1 MTQSEGR
8 PASSKMASRAFYS
21 LPGIRHSLI
30 ALALVAGTGVALSQG
45 WPQRPVKVLVPFAAG
60 GNIDVMGRLAAS
72 RLSEAFGQQF
82 VVENR
87 VGGNGIIATEAV
99 ARAPAD
105 GTTLLWASTSV
116 IAIFPAISK
125 VGYDPV
131 KDLAPISLFGIAP
144 QVLIVNP
151 KLAVNNVPEFI
162 AYVKA
167 QKEKLAYAGGGGPGS
182 ASNLLMALF
191 LKRAGLEMT
200 NVSYRGTAPAL
211 TDLIAGH
218 IPTMFVPIS
227 EALPQARAGLIRMVA
242 VSSATRSREAPDV
255 PSLAEQGFPGFD
267 MVSWTGMMAPAGV
280 PKDIVD
286 RMAGEFARAL
296 KDPQFVEHMQKAGVE
311 PAADPSPAAFSAF
324 IAKEIALWGEA
335 VKIAG
340 VTLQQ

>member
-1 MTQSEGR
+1 
-8 PASSKMASRAFYS
+8 MASRFYS
-21 LPGIRHSLI
+21 LFATRYSLVAFVLVAAATT
-30 ALALVAGTGVALSQG
+30 ALAQG
-45 WPQRPVKVLVPFAAG
+45 WPQRPVKVFVPFAAG

-99 ARAPAD
+99 ARAAAD
-105 GTTLLWASTSV
+105 GNTLLWASTSV
-116 IAIFPAISK
+116 IAIFPAITK

-131 KDLAPISLFGIAP
+131 KDLAPVSLFSVAP

-151 KLAVNNVPEFI
+151 KIPAQSVPEFV

-167 QKEKLAYAGGGGPGS
+167 QKDKLAYAGGGGPGS

-191 LKRAGLEMT
+191 LKRAGLDMT

-227 EALPQARAGLIRMVA
+227 EALPQARAGLIRMLA
-242 VSSATRSREAPDV
+242 VSSGTRSREAPEV
-255 PSLAEQGFPGFD
+255 PTIAEQGFPGFD
-267 MVSWTGMMAPAGV
+267 MVSWTGMMAPAGT
-280 PKDIVD
+280 PKDIID
-286 RMAGEFARAL
+286 RMAAEFARAL
-296 KDPQFVEHMQKAGVE
+296 KDPQFIEHMHKAGVE
-311 PAADPSPAAFSAF
+311 PAADATPAAFAAF

-340 VTLQQ
+340 VTLQ

>member
-1 MTQSEGR
+1 LLF
-8 PASSKMASRAFYS
+8 AVA
-21 LPGIRHSLI
+21 
-30 ALALVAGTGVALSQG
+30 ALAATTGALAQG

-105 GTTLLWASTSV
+105 GNTLLWASTSV
-116 IAIFPAISK
+116 IAIFPAITK

-131 KDLAPISLFGIAP
+131 KDLAPVSLFSVAP

-151 KLAVNNVPEFI
+151 KLPAQNVPEFI

-167 QKEKLAYAGGGGPGS
+167 QKDKLAYAGGGGPGS
-182 ASNLLMALF
+182 ASNLLMSLF
-191 LKRAGLEMT
+191 LKRAGLDMT

-227 EALPQARAGLIRMVA
+227 EALPQARAGLIRMLA
-242 VSSATRSREAPDV
+242 VSSATRSREAPEV
-255 PSLAEQGFPGFD
+255 ATIAEQGFPGFD
-267 MVSWTGMMAPAGV
+267 MASWTGMMAPAGT
-280 PKDIVD
+280 PREIID
-286 RMAGEFARAL
+286 RMAGEFTRAL
-296 KDPQFVEHMQKAGVE
+296 KDPQFVAHMEKAGAE
-311 PAADPSPAAFSAF
+311 PAADASPAAFATF
-324 IAKEIALWGEA
+324 IAKEIPLWGEA

-340 VTLQQ
+340 VTLQ

>member
-1 MTQSEGR
+1 MTG
-8 PASSKMASRAFYS
+8 RAFHS
-21 LPGIRHSLI
+21 PFAIRYSLI
-30 ALALVAGTGVALSQG
+30 AVALVAATSAVLAQT

-131 KDLAPISLFGIAP
+131 KDLAPISLFGVAP

-151 KLAVNNVPEFI
+151 KLPARTVPEFV
-162 AYVKA
+162 AYVKS
-167 QKEKLAYAGGGGPGS
+167 QKEKLPYAGGGGPGS
-182 ASNLLMALF
+182 ASNLLMSLF

-211 TDLIAGH
+211 TDVIAGH
-218 IPTMFVPIS
+218 IPMMFIPIS
-227 EALPQARAGLIRMVA
+227 EALPQARAGSIRMLA
-242 VSSATRSREAPDV
+242 VSSAARSREAPDV
-255 PSLAEQGFPGFD
+255 PALAEQGFAGFH
-267 MVSWTGMMAPAGV
+267 MVSWTGLMAPAAT
-280 PKDIVD
+280 PKDVIE
-286 RMAGEFARAL
+286 RMAAVLSRAL
-296 KDPQFVEHMQKAGVE
+296 KEASFVEHIEKAGAE
-311 PAADPSPAAFSAF
+311 PAADASPAEFAAFVT
-324 IAKEIALWGEA
+324 KEITLWGEA
-335 VKIAG
+335 VKAAG
-340 VTLQQ
+340 VTLN

>member
-1 MTQSEGR
+1 LLF
-8 PASSKMASRAFYS
+8 AVA
-21 LPGIRHSLI
+21 
-30 ALALVAGTGVALSQG
+30 ALAATTGALAQG
-45 WPQRPVKVLVPFAAG
+45 WPQRPVKLLVPFAAG

-105 GTTLLWASTSV
+105 GNTLLWASTSV
-116 IAIFPAISK
+116 IAIFPAITK

-131 KDLAPISLFGIAP
+131 KDLAPVSLFSVAP

-151 KLAVNNVPEFI
+151 KLPAQNVPEFI

-167 QKEKLAYAGGGGPGS
+167 QKDKLAYAGGGGPGS
-182 ASNLLMALF
+182 ASNLLMSLF
-191 LKRAGLEMT
+191 LKRAGLDMT

-227 EALPQARAGLIRMVA
+227 EALPQARAGLIRMLA
-242 VSSATRSREAPDV
+242 VSSATRSREAPEV
-255 PSLAEQGFPGFD
+255 ATIAEQGFPGFD
-267 MVSWTGMMAPAGV
+267 MASWTGMMAPAGT
-280 PKDIVD
+280 PREIID
-286 RMAGEFARAL
+286 RMAGEFTRAL
-296 KDPQFVEHMQKAGVE
+296 KDPQFVAHMEKAGAE
-311 PAADPSPAAFSAF
+311 PAADASPAAFATF
-324 IAKEIALWGEA
+324 IAKEIPLWGEA

-340 VTLQQ
+340 VTLQ

>member
-1 MTQSEGR
+1 
-8 PASSKMASRAFYS
+8 MAFGAFYS
-21 LPGIRHSLI
+21 LLPIRYSLV
-30 ALALVAGTGVALSQG
+30 AVALVAATGAVLAQT

-105 GTTLLWASTSV
+105 GNTLLWASTSV

-131 KDLAPISLFGIAP
+131 KDLAPISLFGVAP

-151 KLAVNNVPEFI
+151 KLPAQTVPEFV

-182 ASNLLMALF
+182 ASNLLMSLF

-200 NVSYRGTAPAL
+200 GVS
-211 TDLIAGH
+211 
-218 IPTMFVPIS
+218 
-227 EALPQARAGLIRMVA
+227 
-242 VSSATRSREAPDV
+242 
-255 PSLAEQGFPGFD
+255 
-267 MVSWTGMMAPAGV
+267 
-280 PKDIVD
+280 
-286 RMAGEFARAL
+286 
-296 KDPQFVEHMQKAGVE
+296 
-311 PAADPSPAAFSAF
+311 
-324 IAKEIALWGEA
+324 
-335 VKIAG
+335 
-340 VTLQQ
+340 

>member
-1 MTQSEGR
+1 M
-8 PASSKMASRAFYS
+8 PAFYS
-21 LPGIRHSLI
+21 PFAIRYSLLAVCAVVALTAT
-30 ALALVAGTGVALSQG
+30 ALAQG
-45 WPQRPVKVLVPFAAG
+45 WPQRPVKVFVPFAAG

-105 GTTLLWASTSV
+105 GNTLLWASTSV
-116 IAIFPAISK
+116 IAIFPAITK

-131 KDLAPISLFGIAP
+131 KDLAPVSLFSVAP

-151 KLAVNNVPEFI
+151 KLPAQNVPEFI

-167 QKEKLAYAGGGGPGS
+167 QKDKLAYAGGGGPGS
-182 ASNLLMALF
+182 ASNLLMSLF
-191 LKRAGLEMT
+191 LKRAGLDMT

-227 EALPQARAGLIRMVA
+227 EALPQARAGLIRMLA
-242 VSSATRSREAPDV
+242 VSSATRSREAPEV
-255 PSLAEQGFPGFD
+255 ATIAEQGFPGFD
-267 MVSWTGMMAPAGV
+267 MASWTGMMAPAGT
-280 PKDIVD
+280 PREIID
-286 RMAGEFARAL
+286 RMAGEFTRAL
-296 KDPQFVEHMQKAGVE
+296 KDPQFVAHMEKAGAE
-311 PAADPSPAAFSAF
+311 PAADASPAAFATF
-324 IAKEIALWGEA
+324 IAKEIPLWGEA

-340 VTLQQ
+340 VTLQ

>member
-1 MTQSEGR
+1 MARARILFAIHTSPLAAVLCVC
-8 PASSKMASRAFYS
+8 PAHAQK
-21 LPGIRHSLI
+21 
-30 ALALVAGTGVALSQG
+30 

-60 GNIDVMGRLAAS
+60 GNIDVMGRLATA
-72 RLSEAFGQQF
+72 RLSETLGQQF

-105 GTTLLWASTSV
+105 GYTLLWASTSV

-125 VGYDPV
+125 VGYDPA
-131 KDLAPISLFGIAP
+131 KDLAPITLFGVAP

-151 KLAVNNVPEFI
+151 KFPAQTVPEFV
-162 AYVKA
+162 AYVKS
-167 QKEKLAYAGGGGPGS
+167 QKEKLAYAGGGGAGS

-191 LKRAGLEMT
+191 LKRAGLDMT

-227 EALPQARAGLIRMVA
+227 EALPQARAGRIRMLA
-242 VSSATRSREAPDV
+242 VSSGTRSREAPEV
-255 PSLAEQGFPGFD
+255 PALAEQGFPGFH
-267 MVSWTGMMAPAGV
+267 MVSWTGLMAPAGT
-280 PKDIVD
+280 PAEIVE
-286 RMAGEFARAL
+286 RVAAELARAL
-296 KDPQFVEHMQKAGVE
+296 KDPEFVAHMQKVGVE
-311 PAADPSPAAFSAF
+311 PVADASPAAFAAF
-324 IAKEIALWGEA
+324 IAQEIARWGEA